1 MINLFVMVNMQ
12 ILSKHGPTFYGGAT
26 RCLGGESIPCRPV
39 AHCQDQEKTE
49 EPVVNP
55 VYE

>member
-1 MINLFVMVNMQ
+1 MMNLFVMVNMQ

-39 AHCQDQEKTE
+39 AHCQDQEKRK
-49 EPVVNP
+49 NP
-55 VYE
+55 